1 MTSESLEYRDEM
13 VELLRPLD
21 VILPQEPF
29 DVTINTMTLQ
39 YYIGKPI
46 KKLGTT
52 LVPTSRNFYP
62 RSVIDG
68 ILEIN
73 KALGEG
79 KKSKEILKE
88 SLAYIANVTGSTIA
102 KIHIISKG
110 VIECIASVG
119 EPKGGRLTDRKCT
132 ELFARDFI
140 LSTSSLR
147 QDPRALI
154 NLLTTCKSSEL
165 VSVPISCTGLA
176 ARLSLTGT
184 TIYTT
189 DTISSVILPYSRC
202 LHQIIIGTVA
212 ERVGSTASMPA
223 VERRLRRMEAECSSK
238 DMFLATISH
247 EIRTPLNGI
256 MGIISMLNDSGPLN
270 SRQKKHV
277 QTLMEC
283 AVELTYLLNNILDYS
298 KMRSNRLSLTLKGE
312 SIEDIVDTAL
322 KIAGGSAYMKKIEL
336 KKEICKEI
344 EEKTI
349 LCDKQRLLQIL
360 GNLLGNSIKFTP
372 ASGTITCRTNVVG
385 NRLIFEIEDSGCG
398 IEESEL
404 EHIFEV
410 FYQTHSSRGDEHTPT
425 EGSGLGLP
433 ISKELV
439 KLMGGEIVAKS
450 TVNKGTSISF
460 YIPLRTEQKSR
471 ELILEENKQLLQGKK
486 VLIVDSKSEM
496 RLYLSDTTLKWGCMP
511 IALQTTEEA
520 LQYVHHGMEFDI
532 AIIDLSANGVH
543 LASELRTLRETLP
556 LIAISDLNLPDE
568 SKEKKLFDSFLL
580 KPVNITLLLLSVIEL
595 INRVRVPTPRA
606 SIDQESKPTLEE
618 LEIVVA
624 EDDGHN
630 IYTIKELL
638 RAVGVASKNIRYAK
652 DGEECCRLC
661 TERPP
666 HVVLMDIRMPVMNG
680 IEATR
685 IVKRIARPPIVIAL
699 SASIHSK
706 DMIKCEL
713 AGFDSYLSKPISKE
727 QLIEVLTPLVNRDG
741 GKKKISGRAL
751 RRRRDRCKVKR
762 GDNRKIHDRDK

>member
-1 MTSESLEYRDEM
+1 MASESLEYRDEM

-21 VILPQEPF
+21 VMLPSEPF
-29 DVTINTMTLQ
+29 DVTTNTMTLQ

-52 LVPTSRNFYP
+52 LIPTSRNFYP
-62 RSVIDG
+62 KSVIDG

-73 KALGEG
+73 RSLGGG

-102 KIHIISKG
+102 KIHIITNS
-110 VIECIASVG
+110 VIECIASHG

-132 ELFARDFI
+132 ELFTRDCI
-140 LSTSSLR
+140 LSTSSLL
-147 QDPRALI
+147 QDPRSLI
-154 NLLTTCKSSEL
+154 NLLTTGKSSEL
-165 VSVPISCTGLA
+165 VSIPISCTEFT
-176 ARLSLTGT
+176 ARLTLTGT

-189 DTISSVILPYSRC
+189 DTISSVILPYSRS
-202 LHQIIIGTVA
+202 LHQVIIGTVA
-212 ERVGSTASMPA
+212 ERVGSAASMPA

-238 DMFLATISH
+238 DMFLATMSH

-256 MGIISMLNDSGPLN
+256 MGIISMLKDSGPLN

-283 AVELTYLLNNILDYS
+283 AVELTSLLNNILDYS
-298 KMRSNRLSLTLKGE
+298 KMRSNRLSLSLKGE
-312 SIEDIVDTAL
+312 SIEEIVDTAL

-336 KKEICKEI
+336 KREISSEI
-344 EEKTI
+344 EGKTV

-372 ASGTITCRTNVVG
+372 ASGTIICRTIVLG
-385 NRLIFEIEDSGCG
+385 NRLIFEIEDTGCG
-398 IEESEL
+398 IEESKL

-410 FYQTHSSRGDEHTPT
+410 FYQIGPSHGNEHTPT

-471 ELILEENKQLLQGKK
+471 ELILEENKHILQGKK
-486 VLIVDSKSEM
+486 VLIVDAKSDM
-496 RLYLSDTTLKWGCMP
+496 RLYLSDVTLKWGCMP

-520 LQYVHHGMEFDI
+520 LQYIHHGMEFDI
-532 AIIDLSANGVH
+532 AIIDLSANGVQ
-543 LASELRTLRETLP
+543 LASELRVLRETLP
-556 LIAISDLNLPDE
+556 LIAISDLNLPAE

-595 INRVRVPTPRA
+595 ISNTKVPTPRV
-606 SIDQESKPTLEE
+606 SIEEESKPDVDE

-638 RAVGVASKNIRYAK
+638 RTIGVVPENIRYAK
-652 DGEECCRLC
+652 DGEECCKLC

-666 HVVLMDIRMPVMNG
+666 HLVLMDIRMPIMNG

-685 IVKRIARPPIVIAL
+685 IVKRVARPPIVIAL
-699 SASIHSK
+699 SASIQPK

-727 QLIEVLTPLVNRDG
+727 QLIEAIIPLVNRDG
-741 GKKKISGRAL
+741 GKKKFPIRSS
-751 RRRRDRCKVKR
+751 RRRRDRCKAKR
-762 GDNRKIHDRDK
+762 RDDRKMHDCNK

>member
-1 MTSESLEYRDEM
+1 MAAESLEYRDEM

-21 VILPQEPF
+21 VMLPSEPF
-29 DVTINTMTLQ
+29 DVTTNTMILQ

-52 LVPTSRNFYP
+52 LIPTSRNFYP
-62 RSVIDG
+62 KTVVEG
-68 ILEIN
+68 ILEVN
-73 KALGEG
+73 RSLGGG

-102 KIHIISKG
+102 KIHIITNS
-110 VIECIASVG
+110 VIECIASHG

-132 ELFARDFI
+132 ELFTRDCI
-140 LSTSSLR
+140 LSTSSLL
-147 QDPRALI
+147 QDPRSLI
-154 NLLTTCKSSEL
+154 NLLTTGKSSEL
-165 VSVPISCTGLA
+165 VSIPISCTEFT
-176 ARLSLTGT
+176 ARLTLTGT

-202 LHQIIIGTVA
+202 LHQVIASAIA
-212 ERVGSTASMPA
+212 ERVGSAASMPA

-238 DMFLATISH
+238 DMFLATMSH

-270 SRQKKHV
+270 GRQKKHV

-283 AVELTYLLNNILDYS
+283 AVELTSLLNNILDYS

-312 SIEDIVDTAL
+312 SVEEIIDTTL
-322 KIAGGSAYMKKIEL
+322 KIAGGSAYVKKIEL
-336 KKEICKEI
+336 KKEISSEL
-344 EEKTI
+344 EGKTV

-360 GNLLGNSIKFTP
+360 GNLLGNAIKFTP
-372 ASGTITCRTNVVG
+372 ASGTITCRVTVSG
-385 NRLIFEIEDSGCG
+385 NRLIFEIEDTGCG
-398 IEESEL
+398 IEESKL

-410 FYQTHSSRGDEHTPT
+410 FYQIGQSQDNEHTPT

-450 TVNKGTSISF
+450 EVNKGTSISF

-471 ELILEENKQLLQGKK
+471 ELILEESKHILQGKK
-486 VLIVDSKSEM
+486 VLIVDAKSDM

-511 IALQTTEEA
+511 IALQSTEEA
-520 LQYVHHGMEFDI
+520 LQYIHHGMEFDI
-532 AIIDLSANGVH
+532 AIIELSANGIH
-543 LASELRTLRETLP
+543 LASELRVLRDTLP
-556 LIAISDLNLPDE
+556 LVAISDLNLPAE

-580 KPVNITLLLLSVIEL
+580 KPVNITLLLLSTIEL
-595 INRVRVPTPRA
+595 ISSVKVPTPRI
-606 SIDQESKPTLEE
+606 SIEQESKPTVDE

-624 EDDGHN
+624 EDDDHN

-638 RAVGVASKNIRYAK
+638 RTIGVAPENIRYAK

-666 HVVLMDIRMPVMNG
+666 HLVLMDIRMPIMNG

-699 SASIHSK
+699 SASIQPK

-727 QLIEVLTPLVNRDG
+727 QLIEALIPLVNRDG
-741 GKKKISGRAL
+741 GKKKIPIKAS

-762 GDNRKIHDRDK
+762 RDNRKIHDYNK